1 MTRDIDDPREA
12 GVTLIETVVVMTILS
27 FLTAIVTTGIVGVLR
42 QQRASVA
49 FTDAQTQAARAL
61 QRLDAEIRYAGDI
74 RLLSGATAKPM
85 LPDPSVVWVAVDPD
99 SSTSTLRCVAI
110 SLKNGALQ
118 RRQWATSPAGGA
130 IAAAA
135 PLTLVPGVSAVSG
148 QPPFV
153 VDDGLKTITGDG
165 DPVIVRG
172 AESVDV
178 NLQVS
183 SSGSAGRALLQHFT
197 ALNSLQGGYSVSG
210 QCF

>member
-1 MTRDIDDPREA
+1 MIHNAEDPRDA

-27 FLTAIVTTGIVGVLR
+27 FITAIVTTGIIGVLR

-61 QRLDAEIRYAGDI
+61 QRLDGEIRYAGDI
-74 RLLSGATAKPM
+74 RLFAGATAKPA
-85 LPDPSVVWVAVDPD
+85 LPDPSVVWVSVDPD
-99 SSTSTLRCVAI
+99 SSTGALRCVAI
-110 SLKNGALQ
+110 SLNNGSLQ
-118 RRQWATSPAGGA
+118 RRQWATSPATGA

-135 PLTLVPGVSAVSG
+135 PLTLVPGVTAIGG
-148 QPPFV
+148 QQPFV
-153 VDDGLKTITGDG
+153 VDDGVKTITGDG
-165 DPVIVRG
+165 DPVIVHG

-183 SSGSAGRALLQHFT
+183 SAGSAGRAILQHFT